1 MGTMR
6 QQMPQG
12 KEITTPADA
21 DSNKLIDGLNEPA
34 LEHIDRFVLLRL
46 LNHTTHKR

>member
-1 MGTMR
+1 MR

-21 DSNKLIDGLNEPA
+21 DSNKQVELDLGYFEQ
-34 LEHIDRFVLLRL
+34 
-46 LNHTTHKR
+46 